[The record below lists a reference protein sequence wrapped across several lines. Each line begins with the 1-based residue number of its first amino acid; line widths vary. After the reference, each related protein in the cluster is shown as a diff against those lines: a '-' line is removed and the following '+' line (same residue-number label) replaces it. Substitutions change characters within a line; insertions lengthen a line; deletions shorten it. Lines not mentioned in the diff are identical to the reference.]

1 MLEKTAVKVYNYT
14 CGGDFVDRT
23 RTCFFTGHRKLPSD
37 KKEKIRQSIKQNIE
51 KLIVSYDVRNFISG
65 GALGFDTMAAEAVTE
80 LKMLYPHIK
89 LYMYIPCR
97 NQDVLWSQDDKKKYE
112 DMLSVSDEVL
122 YISDKPYS
130 KDCMNKRNL
139 KMIEDAFF
147 CIAFCINSR
156 SGTGFT
162 VRNAVEAHKQVF
174 NIADELYN

>member
-1 MLEKTAVKVYNYT
+1 M
-14 CGGDFVDRT
+14 DRT
-23 RTCFFTGHRKLPSD
+23 RTCFFTGHRKLPAD
-37 KKEKIRQSIKQNIE
+37 KQEKIRQSIKNNIE
-51 KLIVSYDVRNFISG
+51 KLIISYDVKNFISG

-80 LKMLYPHIK
+80 LKKSYPHIK

-97 NQDVLWSQDDKKKYE
+97 NQDVLWSQDNKKKYA
-112 DMLSVSDEVL
+112 DILLVSDEVI
-122 YISDKPYS
+122 YVSDKSYC
-130 KDCMNKRNL
+130 KDCMHKRNL

-162 VRNAVEAHKQVF
+162 VRNAKESGKQVF